1 MARWSRISSILLV
14 AVILA
19 VLLLPGTATAH
30 YAVEPAT
37 EEYTDGWHGFEAITF
52 WDLPSRVMIIYFLLM
67 VLPGISYVGEHIYI
81 LSLLLPLGFRRV
93 LRHNVLD
100 DDFRHDLYQQI
111 TIHPGASTRELREL
125 TGASRGRLRYHLNML
140 IREGKVAAVDYRS
153 HFRHFARNQRYTALE
168 KRTLA
173 SLRDETPGA
182 ILAHLLRSPGAT
194 QSDIADDLGLAAP
207 TVSLH
212 MQQFEAEG
220 IVAVD
225 REERPFRYRL
235 SAGVREALNE
245 HQALPRPASRQHP
258 GLESYIDAW
267 GREVPHE

>member
-19 VLLLPGTATAH
+19 AFLLPGTATAH
-30 YAVEPAT
+30 YVVEPAT
-37 EEYTDGWHGFEAITF
+37 GEYTDGWHGFEAIAF

-67 VLPGISYVGEHIYI
+67 VLPGISYVGEHIYM
-81 LSLLLPLGFRRV
+81 LSLLLLLGFRRV
-93 LRHNVLD
+93 MRHNILD
-100 DDFRHDLYQQI
+100 DDFRHDLYRQI
-111 TIHPGASTRELREL
+111 TTNPGAGTTELREL

-235 SAGVREALNE
+235 SAGARKVLNE
-245 HQALPRPASRQHP
+245 HQALPRPASRRP
-258 GLESYIDAW
+258 GLESYIDAR
-267 GREVPHE
+267 GREAPLE